1 MAGLL
6 AAAADMPAPRHAASC
21 TLHIWRSSVV
31 SYASITGWTS
41 RRHDRP
47 SWGQQH
53 RRFYLHNQYDG
64 ALSKNGSAGYVVLA
78 QCCAAIAPPP
88 PPPNPHIRTRV
99 WTTRASTHKR
109 TRNTH
114 ARACAAH
121 AKGVHS
127 MVQRKCPVASH
138 RTRGVH
144 RGELPHLEGEGNCPH
159 TSKFK
164 KIKRY
169 E

>member
-1 MAGLL
+1 MQGDLFVVRGSSPFIGVVLSRGLL
-6 AAAADMPAPRHAASC
+6 VFV
-21 TLHIWRSSVV
+21 T
-31 SYASITGWTS
+31 
-41 RRHDRP
+41 
-47 SWGQQH
+47 
-53 RRFYLHNQYDG
+53 
-64 ALSKNGSAGYVVLA
+64 
-78 QCCAAIAPPP
+78 
-88 PPPNPHIRTRV
+88 TRV